1 VCVWACKGFASGCL
15 LFCANTNSNSAPL
28 LPNYRRHGTWG
39 PEHSNASPSPKG
51 GSVPTTPK
59 AGGIVGGSFG
69 RDGAG
74 ASLFSGG
81 GGETP
86 RYFKAEKRTAVEEVG
101 VLGTVADCLKDGE
114 EIAASILV
122 VHRWVG
128 GSLGEGGWMGVGGDG
143 GRISIS
149 HNHKFPT

>member
-1 VCVWACKGFASGCL
+1 ML
-15 LFCANTNSNSAPL
+15 
-28 LPNYRRHGTWG
+28 
-39 PEHSNASPSPKG
+39 
-51 GSVPTTPK
+51 TTPK

-74 ASLFSGG
+74 ASLFS

-128 GSLGEGGWMGVGGDG
+128 VGMGVGGS
-143 GRISIS
+143 GRIVL
-149 HNHKFPT
+149 T